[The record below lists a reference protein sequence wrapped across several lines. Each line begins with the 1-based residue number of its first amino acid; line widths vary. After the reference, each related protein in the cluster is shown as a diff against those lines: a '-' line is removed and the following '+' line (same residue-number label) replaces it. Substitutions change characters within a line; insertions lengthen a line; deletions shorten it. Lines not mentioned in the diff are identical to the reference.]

1 MVREIIFLKNINQRI
16 ISNKVKHFKQFRTIY
31 INNRKYKIN
40 YFNYY

>member
-16 ISNKVKHFKQFRTIY
+16 ISNKVKQNKQFRTIY
-31 INNRKYKIN
+31 INNIKYKIN